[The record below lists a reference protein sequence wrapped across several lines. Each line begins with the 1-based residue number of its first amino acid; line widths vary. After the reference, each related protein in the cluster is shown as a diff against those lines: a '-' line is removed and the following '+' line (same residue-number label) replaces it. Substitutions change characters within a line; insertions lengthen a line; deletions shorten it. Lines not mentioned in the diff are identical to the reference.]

1 MTKHAAKVYLSAL
14 PAEEPF
20 SSLLESHSFDFV
32 ALSQEMQDR
41 KASITDCGV
50 ILIHE
55 SVFSQNVISFL
66 SFLSRISKRIPL
78 IIAGY
83 KFNQHYIEKLFKD
96 RPFTYI
102 TIPCSI
108 EELKTHLSDALSGSC
123 AFMPAHDFEK
133 ELETARSDIKALH
146 EIGIALSSENDPD
159 KLLELILTQSR
170 NLAEADAGSLY
181 LMEGEHHLRFKLS
194 QNVSLD
200 WSVKQNALIPI
211 NGNSI
216 SGYTASSREPLNLL
230 DAYQMPESFPF
241 TFNKSYDH
249 ESGYRTKSM
258 VAVPMKNKA
267 GEVLGVIQLINKR
280 ADYETKVPGQ
290 PYDENNIRPFLYE
303 DVELLSSLASQAAV
317 ALENSKLYQDIKK
330 LFEGF
335 VKASI
340 FAIESRDPTTHGH
353 SERVAELTIALAYEI
368 NNLNH
373 GPLANLHFDQ
383 KKLTEIRYATLL
395 HDFGKVGVR
404 EEILVKAKKLFPY
417 ELDSLRDRYRF
428 IQKSIEADFY
438 HECLNYVL
446 EHGIDRFNLVKPS
459 LEANFRTKMQE
470 IQETL
475 DFLIRSNEPS
485 VMEDGNFQKLV
496 DIASRQFVDLSG
508 FMTPL
513 LTERE
518 THVLSI
524 RRGSLSEAERIEIE
538 SHVRHTFKFLSKIP
552 WTKDLSRIPEIAYAH
567 HEKLNGRGYPNH
579 LESKDIPVESQMLS
593 VADIFDA
600 LTAQDRPY
608 KPAVPLQKAVDI
620 LYFDVNQNHIN
631 RELVDLFVQKE
642 VFRVI
647 EGRNF
652 R

>member
-1 MTKHAAKVYLSAL
+1 MVENLGAL
-14 PAEEPF
+14 YVSDFPEIEPF
-20 SSLLESHSFDFV
+20 ATFLKNLPQPVHPFTEEH
-32 ALSQEMQDR
+32 LSKMT
-41 KASITDCGV
+41 ATTDAQV
-50 ILIHE
+50 YLIHE
-55 SVFSQNVISFL
+55 SLFSANVIRFIHY
-66 SFLSRISKRIPL
+66 FSKAGKKKPL
-78 IIAGY
+78 IIVGH
-83 KFNQHYIEKLFKD
+83 KFNQHYIEILFAN
-96 RPFTYI
+96 RPFSYVT
-102 TIPCSI
+102 TPCTA
-108 EELKTHLSDALSGSC
+108 EQLSDQLQLALAGSC
-123 AFMPAHDFEK
+123 SYMPVHDYEK
-133 ELETARSDIKALH
+133 ELEIAKANIEALH
-146 EIGIALSSENDPD
+146 EIGIALSSESDPD

-170 NLAEADAGSLY
+170 NIAEADAGSLY
-181 LMEGEHHLRFKLS
+181 LMEGEHQLRFKLS

-200 WSVKQNALIPI
+200 WAAKQNMLVPL

-216 SGYTASSREPLNLL
+216 SGYTASAKAPINLL
-230 DAYQMPESFPF
+230 DAYQIPEAFPF
-241 TFNKSYDH
+241 TFNKSYDQ
-249 ESGYRTKSM
+249 ESGYRTRSM
-258 VAVPMKNKA
+258 LAVPMKNKA

-280 ADYETKVPGQ
+280 SDYDDKVPGQ
-290 PYDENNIRPFLYE
+290 ALSEECVRPFDHD

-335 VKASI
+335 VRASI

-368 NNLNH
+368 NNLNS
-373 GPLANLHFDQ
+373 GPFANLHFDQ
-383 KKLTEIRYATLL
+383 KKLTELRYATLL

-417 ELDSLRDRYRF
+417 ELESLKDRYRF
-428 IQKSIEADFY
+428 IQKSVEADFY
-438 HECLNYVL
+438 RECLEYAL
-446 EHGIDRFNLVKPS
+446 EHGIERFSIMRPM
-459 LEANFRTKMQE
+459 LEASFRDKLLE
-470 IQETL
+470 IQDTL
-475 DFLIRSNEPS
+475 DFLIKSNEPS
-485 VMEDGNFQKLV
+485 VMEDGNFQRLIE
-496 DIASRQFVDLSG
+496 IAKTQHFDRSG
-508 FMTPL
+508 QMTPL

-538 SHVRHTFKFLSKIP
+538 SHVRHTFRFLSKIP
-552 WTKDLSRIPEIAYAH
+552 WTKDLNRIPEIAYAH

-579 LESKDIPVESQMLS
+579 LEIKDIPMESQMLS

-608 KPAVPLQKAVDI
+608 KPAVPLKKAIDI

-647 EGRNF
+647 EGKNF